1 MAVYSRDDDV
11 PAIRLFRPLAEK
23 GSAKGARRIREDVR
37 KGGRAIQLAA
47 SALAGARNDAACEAS
62 NYRDCEY

>member
-37 KGGRAIQLAA
+37 KGVAQFNSPHQRSQAH
-47 SALAGARNDAACEAS
+47 EMT
-62 NYRDCEY
+62 